1 MGTRDALLAH
11 CSANS
16 RMRTLKPR
24 SRRMIA
30 AGCLALI
37 ALLLCGCTLPSLR
50 ERPASSAFQDT
61 EQTQLA
67 RALAPAL
74 AEHRG
79 VSGVYALPIATDA
92 FAARARL
99 AAAAERCIDAQ
110 YYMWH
115 DDVTG
120 KLLFEALVEA
130 AARGVR
136 VRLLLDDNNTAGM
149 DSTLAALAAQPNIQ
163 VRLFNPL
170 ILRHARWTNYVLDFE
185 RINHRMHNKSFTV
198 DNEVTVIG
206 GRNIGD
212 EYFDAGTAVQ
222 FVDLDL
228 LAVGPIVDS
237 ISKMFDEFWNS
248 ASAYPASMLV
258 GSQSPDKAARS
269 LQVAFA
275 SAHTDPRAAPYLAML
290 KARPLIDE
298 VREHKLGFQWSETR
312 LVADDPTKVFS
323 DSRSLIMLPQLL
335 KDTGTPH
342 AQFDL
347 VSPYFVLMQ
356 EGTRDFE
363 ALAHGGVRVRVLTN
377 SLASN
382 DVVAVHAG
390 YAKHRRALLDAGIQL
405 YELKPVD
412 PSERHHAGGSSAGS
426 LHAKTLQIDD
436 SSLFVGSF
444 NFDPRSVRLNTEMG
458 VVIQNRAMAR
468 ELGAYFDS
476 GLVQRAYEVRLSPDG
491 SRVQWVDTTPQGTQV
506 LDAEPGAGLWR
517 RTLVK
522 LLSVLPIDWLL

>member
-1 MGTRDALLAH
+1 
-11 CSANS
+11 
-16 RMRTLKPR
+16 
-24 SRRMIA
+24 MIA

-130 AARGVR
+130 ASRGVR

-356 EGTRDFE
+356 EGTRDF
-363 ALAHGGVRVRVLTN
+363 
-377 SLASN
+377 
-382 DVVAVHAG
+382 
-390 YAKHRRALLDAGIQL
+390 
-405 YELKPVD
+405 
-412 PSERHHAGGSSAGS
+412 
-426 LHAKTLQIDD
+426 
-436 SSLFVGSF
+436 
-444 NFDPRSVRLNTEMG
+444 
-458 VVIQNRAMAR
+458 
-468 ELGAYFDS
+468 
-476 GLVQRAYEVRLSPDG
+476 
-491 SRVQWVDTTPQGTQV
+491 
-506 LDAEPGAGLWR
+506 
-517 RTLVK
+517 
-522 LLSVLPIDWLL
+522 